1 MSETRYSGF
10 MPITFE
16 PWLYYPSLT
25 KERLVADATLMREA
39 RDGAVLL
46 RNDPEAGDTR
56 WSLGCRIY
64 DRIRA
69 HIRKARLAMPWLSV
83 IPESH
88 PLRFTFTIGELPLKF
103 YKGEAADVPGKIL
116 VGSFAELRQ
125 MRLAFGPRDTQSTQL
140 PRDCCWSRMPLE
152 ILAP

>member
-1 MSETRYSGF
+1 MSETRYSVF

-25 KERLVADATLMREA
+25 KERLVAVATLMRAA

-46 RNDPEAGDTR
+46 HDPEAGDTR

-64 DRIRA
+64 DRIRGQ
-69 HIRKARLAMPWLSV
+69 IRKARLAMLWLSV

-88 PLRFTFTIGELPLKF
+88 PLRFTFTIGDLPLKF
-103 YKGEAADVPGKIL
+103 YKGEAEDVPGK
-116 VGSFAELRQ
+116 F
-125 MRLAFGPRDTQSTQL
+125 
-140 PRDCCWSRMPLE
+140 
-152 ILAP
+152 